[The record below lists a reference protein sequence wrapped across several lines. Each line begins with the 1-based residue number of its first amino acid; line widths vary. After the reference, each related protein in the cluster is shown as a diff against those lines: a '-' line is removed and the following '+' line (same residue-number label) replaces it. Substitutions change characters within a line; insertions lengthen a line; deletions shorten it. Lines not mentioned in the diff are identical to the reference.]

1 MSLRRAF
8 AGALA
13 VLGIYYGALGIVTL
27 VRLPTLTQRWIE
39 ATGDPDFRF
48 DFEFFAV
55 AIGFGAA
62 MVATLGV
69 VTATRAVRMAS
80 GDRG

>member
-1 MSLRRAF
+1 M
-8 AGALA
+8 
-13 VLGIYYGALGIVTL
+13 LGIYYGALGIVTL